1 MVRTLFVA
9 SLLCSVQA
17 FAAPETVQVP
27 SVPASLEELKA
38 LRDTLATTPQG
49 GAAIFALALNMYSDR
64 IADGAEY
71 LGLVIDQSKISGR
84 EPSNMRDF
92 KDRNLLKPYIA
103 HSMIQGTSPASAYKL
118 PALPWSIRVTSI
130 SFAKEDDVRVYIQT
144 SGAPSPKPLQ
154 LKRNDKGIWKA
165 VEWSSFQGNCVAP
178 SEKKTDEL

>member
-1 MVRTLFVA
+1 MIRTLVIA
-9 SLLCSVQA
+9 SLLTSVQA
-17 FAAPETVQVP
+17 FAAPETVQIP
-27 SVPASLEELKA
+27 SVPTSLEA
-38 LRDTLATTPQG
+38 LRELRAKLATTPQG

-71 LGLVIDQSKISGR
+71 LGLVVDQSKISGR

-92 KDRNLLKPYIA
+92 KDRNLAKPYIA
-103 HSMIQGTSPASAYKL
+103 HSMIQGTSPASGYKR
-118 PALPWSIRVTSI
+118 PELPWSISVTSI
-130 SFAKEDDVRVYIQT
+130 SVAKEDDVRVYIQT

-178 SEKKTDEL
+178 SEKKVDDL